1 MPIVLTY
8 KGYRIY
14 FYSNEGEPLE
24 HIHVHVRKADKKAKI
39 WLNPISV
46 ANNYGFSTKEMKELL
61 NYIARCE
68 PYIIG
73 VWNEFFKTGSSH

>member
-46 ANNYGFSTKEMKELL
+46 ANNYGFSTK
-61 NYIARCE
+61 
-68 PYIIG
+68 G
-73 VWNEFFKTGSSH
+73 NERVIKLHCKM